1 MCYVFAYD
9 PAKDKLNLKKHGLSL
24 AEAARIEW
32 DTVYTWMDKRTEY
45 GELRHR
51 GIGFI
56 GDRLY
61 FVAFT
66 LRGDHKR
73 IISLRKAN
81 RREAK
86 FYAQHNQN

>member
-1 MCYVFAYD
+1 MLHMFEFD
-9 PAKDKLNLKKHGLSL
+9 SAKDKLNLIKHGLSL

-32 DTVYTWMDKRTEY
+32 DTVYSWVDKRTEY
-45 GELRHR
+45 GELRHS

-61 FVAFT
+61 FIAFT
-66 LRGDHKR
+66 LRWDTKR

-81 RREAK
+81 CREAK
-86 FYAQHNQN
+86 FYAKHNQD